1 MKTIKYI
8 YISIIILTI
17 YSCSWKVGIITDD
30 GDSKYYAS
38 NKAKKSMLQND
49 TSVKVDKLNNGIT
62 YYIKNKTY
70 P

>member
-8 YISIIILTI
+8 YILIILLTI

-38 NKAKKSMLQND
+38 NKAKKSMYRSIFFSLKKI
-49 TSVKVDKLNNGIT
+49 TVIKEAAKVR
-62 YYIKNKTY
+62 NK
-70 P
+70 